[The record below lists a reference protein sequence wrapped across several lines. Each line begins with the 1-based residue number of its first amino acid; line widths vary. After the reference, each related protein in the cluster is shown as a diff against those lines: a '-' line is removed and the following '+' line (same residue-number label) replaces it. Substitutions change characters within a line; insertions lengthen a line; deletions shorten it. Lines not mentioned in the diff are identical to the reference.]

1 MALSAQAGSAESDYP
16 LGSIEL
22 GTGEDTRYKQEQWT
36 RFSWCNLLEMH
47 QSYLGYAAIFLYF
60 L

>member
-22 GTGEDTRYKQEQWT
+22 GTGEDTRYKQEQ
-36 RFSWCNLLEMH
+36 
-47 QSYLGYAAIFLYF
+47 
-60 L
+60 

>member
-22 GTGEDTRYKQEQWT
+22 GTGEDTRYKQGNEQGFPGVTCWKCT
-36 RFSWCNLLEMH
+36 SLT
-47 QSYLGYAAIFLYF
+47 
-60 L
+60 